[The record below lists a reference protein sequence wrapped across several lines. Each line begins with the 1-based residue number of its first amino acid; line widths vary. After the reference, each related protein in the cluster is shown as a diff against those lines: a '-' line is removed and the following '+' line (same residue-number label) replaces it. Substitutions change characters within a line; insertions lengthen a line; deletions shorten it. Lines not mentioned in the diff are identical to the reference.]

1 MSKKEEQSKEYSFNI
16 PSEVY
21 NTLET
26 DADKLLWKT
35 ETERAFEAGWD
46 AAKQEAIKYL
56 KTILSLRSD
65 VHPVVS
71 KHIIELV
78 ERAIEE

>member
-26 DADKLLWKT
+26 NADKLLWKT

-46 AAKQEAIKYL
+46 AGKQETIECL
-56 KTILSLRSD
+56 KNTLSLRSD
-65 VHPVVS
+65 IHPVVS

-78 ERAIEE
+78 ERAMEE